1 MTNDQDRPASQSEA
15 DPVRPPVAG
24 HAHSIDAAPASQA
37 DVKAQHGQTGLLL
50 ELMREMRGQRES
62 FQEAQRLA
70 AGERKSEHR
79 WRMLFQALVFG
90 LPVLLGIVYFLFFL
104 SSTGFRWGPWAGRPL
119 RRRSRGLR
127 VDARQ
132 HGFGLG
138 HVPLNVHH

>member
-1 MTNDQDRPASQSEA
+1 MTNDQDRPTSQSDA
-15 DPVRPPVAG
+15 VPVRSSVAG
-24 HAHSIDAAPASQA
+24 QA
-37 DVKAQHGQTGLLL
+37 DNNDATPGQTGLLL

-104 SSTGFRWGPWAGRPL
+104 LMPFYTASDREKPEPQ
-119 RRRSRGLR
+119 R
-127 VDARQ
+127 VTW
-132 HGFGLG
+132 
-138 HVPLNVHH
+138 